1 MCSRSLDRTE
11 SSVGQQVLYA
21 RLRSA
26 PSPKSLDEFDAL
38 IASVAS
44 DRSRRE
50 RAQVR
55 LAGLRSPAA
64 YNVHRLAGPG
74 ALALPRWHVAVP
86 MWTAVALLTM
96 SLAYFLPKLVPAV
109 AFCYVVNLTI
119 RIVTAR
125 RAVGQIAWFRQLGPL
140 LSAASEL
147 TTLGTPETAAITGS
161 LAPDLAAL
169 GRLGRIARWVSLD
182 PLASDPLAYII
193 LEFLNVL
200 LLMEANAL
208 HLAVRELDL
217 RGPNLLRVIEAVGE
231 IDAAIAIASFRSGA
245 QGWIRP
251 RFGPPDAR
259 SSFADLRHP
268 LVEPAV
274 PEFDRA
280 GAAAR
285 RAGHRLQHVGQ
296 VHVSAHGRDQ
306 RRAGADD
313 QYVSGGRV
321 RARPSITFAVAS
333 AGRMI

>member
-1 MCSRSLDRTE
+1 MIAAVLFGLVVVGVLFVMPAWTSWRARKRLLARIRAEWGHRREVPRDMDAVADWFQLRAGPGLSLDDRTWADLLLDDVFAHLDRTE

-26 PSPKSLDEFDAL
+26 PSPKSLDAFDAL

-44 DRSRRE
+44 DEARRE

-64 YNVHRLAGPG
+64 YNVHRLAGPD

-96 SLAYFLPKLVPAV
+96 SLAYFLPKLVPAA

-147 TTLGTPETAAITGS
+147 TALGTPETAAITGS

-169 GRLGRIARWVSLD
+169 RRLGRIARWVSRD
-182 PLASDPLAYII
+182 PLASDPLAFVI

-200 LLMEANAL
+200 LLMDANAL
-208 HLAVRELDL
+208 LLRRRELGSA
-217 RGPNLLRVIEAVGE
+217 R
-231 IDAAIAIASFRSGA
+231 AA
-245 QGWIRP
+245 
-251 RFGPPDAR
+251 
-259 SSFADLRHP
+259 
-268 LVEPAV
+268 PA
-274 PEFDRA
+274 E
-280 GAAAR
+280 
-285 RAGHRLQHVGQ
+285 GHR
-296 VHVSAHGRDQ
+296 
-306 RRAGADD
+306 
-313 QYVSGGRV
+313 GGRRDRRGDCRRV
-321 RARPSITFAVAS
+321 VSLRR
-333 AGRMI
+333 